1 MHLARALPL
10 RPARPSRPLRS
21 LLTFLSLSLVCLAQ
35 TKATDPRAGYQKAM
49 EEKQTNSR
57 ILALENWQAQAGADA
72 LREDALEVLVWDYKQ
87 IGNQAKASTWAQ
99 KLLDVDAENALAF
112 AVLAD

>member
-57 ILALENWQAQAGADA
+57 ILALENWQAQAGAGAPPGDA
-72 LREDALEVLVWDYKQ
+72 FGGVGGGFKQ
-87 IGNQAKASTWAQ
+87 IGNQGKGSTGGQ
-99 KLLDVDAENALAF
+99 KMVDGC
-112 AVLAD
+112 